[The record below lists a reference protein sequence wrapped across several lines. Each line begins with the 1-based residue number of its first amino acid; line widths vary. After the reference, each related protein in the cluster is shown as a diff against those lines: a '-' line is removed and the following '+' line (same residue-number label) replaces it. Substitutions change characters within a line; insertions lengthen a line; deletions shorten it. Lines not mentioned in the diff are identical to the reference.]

1 MKDRRRRFDPTTP
14 RAAGR
19 LGSVLVLGL
28 SVALAALCLL
38 VEDDAVDTDAG
49 LIAAGGAAVVAV
61 LAWVV
66 PWHRLGRWSLYVL
79 PLLTLGGLVGLDA
92 LTDLS
97 RAEESLAFYP
107 TAWFVVLTWI
117 GLTQP
122 RGMTLLSS
130 PFVAASALAVALPDQ
145 SQIPVAA
152 VAVVIPA
159 GVVIGEAMAW
169 ALSGIRQGQTI
180 ERRREADIKA
190 LAGQVSVLRAGTTTL
205 EQIADVLARLAH
217 EVFHGEHVSVVL
229 SGKDGTL
236 VPASY
241 GAKGSPPSPK
251 VAALISD
258 TVEAREVRL
267 IGENGTTLLII
278 PLVGES
284 EIGGAVVVRQP
295 KTGDDPF
302 TQQLAVLFAAQ
313 AGPALEQ
320 FRVIG
325 KLSEDL
331 RRDDKVGIGNSRHA
345 EALVQSLTPGDA
357 VVYIDL
363 DNFGEVNKQ
372 FGHQAG
378 DRFLREFS
386 NLLSTSVRDSDL
398 TARHGG
404 DEFIFIARDAEFDA
418 LPVAN
423 RLLQAWRDSAPG
435 RSFSA
440 GIAIHDGNDLPTY
453 TLYKADKASNRAKR
467 EGKNRVCLSPKGG
480 WLGEEEDAAERAA
493 RSGTDGD
500 DWPDDGGEAG
510 GVREP
515 RPPIPPAPPGFAAE
529 GLPSALD
536 PPAPPPPPAPKN
548 LDFLSPEQV
557 RDDRGW

>member
-28 SVALAALCLL
+28 AVALAALCLL
-38 VEDDAVDTDAG
+38 VDDDAVDTDLG
-49 LIAAGGAAVVAV
+49 LLAAGGAAVVAV
-61 LAWVV
+61 LAWFL
-66 PWHRLGRWSLYVL
+66 PWHRLGRWSLFVL
-79 PLLTLGGLVGLDA
+79 PVLTLGGLVGLDA

-97 RAEESLAFYP
+97 QAEESLAFYP
-107 TAWFVVLTWI
+107 TAWFVVLAWI
-117 GLTQP
+117 GLTEP
-122 RGMTLLSS
+122 RGATLLMS
-130 PFVAASALAVALPDQ
+130 PLVAASALAVALPDQ

-159 GVVIGEAMAW
+159 GVLIGEAMAW

-190 LAGQVSVLRAGTTTL
+190 LAGQVSVLRSPTTTL
-205 EQIADVLARLAH
+205 EDIADLLARLAH

-229 SGKDGTL
+229 SSADGKL

-241 GAKGSPPSPK
+241 GAKGSPPSAQ
-251 VAALISD
+251 VAEMISD

-267 IGENGTTLLII
+267 VAENGTTLLII

-331 RRDDKVGIGNSRHA
+331 RRDDKLGIGNSRHA
-345 EALVQSLTPGDA
+345 TALVQSLTAGDA
-357 VVYIDL
+357 LVYIDL
-363 DNFGEVNKQ
+363 DNFGMVNKV
-372 FGHQAG
+372 FGHPEG
-378 DRFLREFS
+378 DRYLRQFS
-386 NLLSTSVRDSDL
+386 DLLSSSVRDSDL
-398 TARHGG
+398 TARPGG
-404 DEFIFIARDAEFDA
+404 DEFIFIARDAELDA
-418 LPVAN
+418 LPAAN
-423 RLLQAWRDSAPG
+423 RLLQAWRESGPN

-440 GIAIHDGNDLPTY
+440 GVAIHDGNDLPEQ
-453 TLYKADKASNRAKR
+453 TLGRADAAVRRAK
-467 EGKNRVCLSPKGG
+467 EQGKNRVCLSPTGG
-480 WLGEEEDAAERAA
+480 WLGE
-493 RSGTDGD
+493 D
-500 DWPDDGGEAG
+500 D
-510 GVREP
+510 
-515 RPPIPPAPPGFAAE
+515 PPPT
-529 GLPSALD
+529 LPSALD
-536 PPAPPPPPAPKN
+536 PDPEPGAGPTAVN
-548 LDFLSPEQV
+548 LDFLP
-557 RDDRGW
+557 RDDREA